1 MRRFR
6 SIYVK
11 NLMIVALA
19 LALSF
24 ILLISAFAM
33 ISYSY
38 VIREKTGDMEAY
50 AKTSVNII
58 SSYSGHFEADSLEMR
73 GLLVLIAETGDYH
86 VIVTDEVGNV
96 ISCSD
101 RELECEHIGKT
112 VPASF
117 IASVNNTGAYSGLSK
132 LGGLYSEGRYVV
144 GLNLKRDEY
153 PSSYAGFIFFSAG
166 ARDISRIWRY
176 SATVCGIIA
185 LL

>member
-112 VPASF
+112 VLSLSCYFTDNEPSIRAGLIFLKLSF
-117 IASVNNTGAYSGLSK
+117 SFNAIILMT
-132 LGGLYSEGRYVV
+132 LG
-144 GLNLKRDEY
+144 
-153 PSSYAGFIFFSAG
+153 
-166 ARDISRIWRY
+166 
-176 SATVCGIIA
+176 
-185 LL
+185 